1 MGKILMQKHTLG
13 KQPACCNSGVDVRG
27 VKDKYVGGVIAK
39 LEETFNPSARM
50 FRQRLDKICVTE
62 NKVKG
67 ELLSVVIG
75 QCTAILLPS
84 GD

>member
-1 MGKILMQKHTLG
+1 
-13 KQPACCNSGVDVRG
+13 
-27 VKDKYVGGVIAK
+27 
-39 LEETFNPSARM
+39 M

-62 NKVKG
+62 NKVKS
-67 ELLSVVIG
+67 ELFLSVVIG